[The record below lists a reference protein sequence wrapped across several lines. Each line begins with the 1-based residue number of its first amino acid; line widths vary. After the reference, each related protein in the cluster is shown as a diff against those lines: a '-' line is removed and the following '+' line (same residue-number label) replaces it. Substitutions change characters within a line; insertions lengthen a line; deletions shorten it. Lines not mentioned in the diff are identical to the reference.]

1 MQRLLK
7 ERLEK
12 KAFKMSIILGLVH
25 LDPPSRSRA
34 IDELAGREL
43 AVPYSNKKTLTRA
56 TIYRWLKEYR
66 ATIDPGAALLQKPRR
81 DRGTFRKL
89 TESQQNALLR
99 WRYDNPYRTAEDL
112 RQELLAHAVTSQD
125 PAPCENT
132 IARFLR
138 SAGLDRKT
146 LIFERKAEE
155 TGRPVKTTRL
165 AFEAPYPQHIWQ
177 ADTKGPR
184 LMVKDS
190 QNPEN
195 LIEARL
201 IVCMDDHSR
210 YVTGARYVITENE
223 EYVMAVFRSAIAT
236 YGVPDILYCDLGSPY
251 IGHSLLRAAALVGC
265 HVLHTPRGDASAK
278 GKIEK
283 QMQPLNEKLESELA
297 LLESPLSLD
306 EANEYLAAFISQ
318 HYHTRVHSS
327 TGERPID
334 RYASFPAEYRR
345 FVSEKTLALIFL
357 PCATSKV
364 SKTCLIRLNNIQY
377 LIPDPRLSGQKV
389 DVRYDPLDPS
399 RVLIFFKDEFRGEAC
414 VHNNTSDFLSRQ
426 AELTRMEQALR
437 SAIRS
442 DIPPAG
448 AVPYYSFLE
457 RKLAAYRLEKE
468 SWPEINAELSGLRA
482 KKEMVKAT
490 LADRPSGAQGGNV
503 SPVFGHQE
511 LAHLLA
517 VLLKRRLASD
527 ERLKVA
533 VLWEHYGP
541 LNEALV
547 RTTVGKL
554 LGEGRSDVSACLDAI
569 RIAACSKSIKED
581 KKDER

>member
-1 MQRLLK
+1 
-7 ERLEK
+7 
-12 KAFKMSIILGLVH
+12 MSIILGLFH
-25 LDPPSRSRA
+25 LDPQSRSRA

-43 AVPYSNKKTLTRA
+43 TVPYSNKKTLTRA

-66 ATIDPGAALLQKPRR
+66 STIDPGAALLQKPRR

-89 TESQQNALLR
+89 TEPQQNALLR
-99 WRYDNPYRTAEDL
+99 WRYDNLYRTAEDL
-112 RQELLAHAVTSQD
+112 RQELLTHAATGQD
-125 PAPCENT
+125 PVPCENT

-155 TGRPVKTTRL
+155 TGRPQKTTRL

-177 ADTKGPR
+177 ADTKGPK
-184 LMVKDS
+184 LMVQDP
-190 QNPEN
+190 QNPEQLLEAK
-195 LIEARL
+195 LI
-201 IVCMDDHSR
+201 ICMDDHSR
-210 YVTGARYVITENE
+210 YVTGARYFLEETEQQ
-223 EYVMAVFRSAIAT
+223 VMAVFRSAIAT

-251 IGHSLLRAAALVGC
+251 IGHSLLKAAALVGC
-265 HVLHTPRGDASAK
+265 HVLHTPRADAPAK

-283 QMQPLNEKLESELA
+283 QMQPFNEKLESELA
-297 LLESPLSLD
+297 LLPAPPSLD

-318 HYHTRVHSS
+318 HYHARVHSS
-327 TGERPID
+327 TSERPID

-345 FVSEKTLALIFL
+345 FVSERTLALIFL

-364 SKTCLIRLNNIQY
+364 SKTCLIRLHNIQY
-377 LIPDPRLSGQKV
+377 LVPDPRLSGQKV
-389 DVRYDPLDPS
+389 DVRYDPLDPG
-399 RVLIFFKDEFRGEAC
+399 RALIFFKDEFRGEAC

-426 AELTRMEQALR
+426 AELSRMENALR

-442 DIPPAG
+442 DIPPAE

-457 RKLAAYRLEKE
+457 RRLAAYRLEKE
-468 SWPEINAELSGLRA
+468 SFSEINTELAALRE
-482 KKEMVKAT
+482 KKAMVKAT
-490 LADRPSGAQGGNV
+490 LADRPSGAQGGNA

-547 RTTVGKL
+547 RTTVGRL
-554 LGEGRSDVSACLDAI
+554 LGEGRSEVSACLDAI
-569 RIAACSKSIKED
+569 RIATCSKSSKED